1 MSGGLQTFGPHGPAF
16 GTRGLCD
23 LGGVFDALCPMHL
36 VLDETGHIR
45 HAGPTIQKLW
55 PEAPLT
61 DARFLEVFELARPGA
76 VTSMQALM
84 ATAGRKL
91 HLRMRA
97 APRTA
102 LNGLLIPL
110 EAGGAVVNLSFGLSV
125 QGAVRAHH
133 LTGADFPPTDL
144 TVELLYLLEAN
155 AMVMDAF
162 TQLSLRLQ
170 GAMIAAEE
178 QAFTDTLTG
187 LKNRRAMDHVLARLI
202 AQGEPFA
209 LMHVDLDYFKD
220 VNDSLGHAAGDHV
233 LQHVARKMLEVTRD
247 EDTVARVGG
256 DEFVL
261 ILHNLATRRRIEEIA
276 QALLARLQEPIPY
289 QGRPCRIAASIG
301 IVLSGDYTAPE
312 ADRLLH
318 DSDTALYAAKRGGRA
333 QHVFAAPGE
342 GA

>member
-1 MSGGLQTFGPHGPAF
+1 MSGGLQTFGPHGPALSAD
-16 GTRGLCD
+16 GLCD
-23 LGGVFDALCPMHL
+23 LRAVFDLLCPMHV

-45 HAGPTIQKLW
+45 HVGPTIQKLW
-55 PEAPLT
+55 PGQSLAGS
-61 DARFLEVFELARPGA
+61 RFLEVFELARPRA
-76 VTSMQALM
+76 VTSMQGLM
-84 ATAGRKL
+84 AAAGRKL
-91 HLRMRA
+91 HLGMRA

-102 LNGLLIPL
+102 LKGILLPL

-125 QGAVRAHH
+125 QEAVRAHH

-155 AMVMDAF
+155 AMVTEAF

-187 LKNRRAMDHVLARLI
+187 LKNRRAMDHVLARAV
-202 AQGEPFA
+202 AQGQPFA

-247 EDTVARVGG
+247 EDTVARIGG

-261 ILHNLATRRRIEEIA
+261 ILNNLQSRRRIEEIA
-276 QALLARLQEPIPY
+276 RTLLDRLQEPIPY

-301 IVLSGDYTAPE
+301 TVLSSEYDSPDVE
-312 ADRLLH
+312 RLMK
-318 DSDTALYAAKRGGRA
+318 DSDAALYTAKRGGRA
-333 QHVFAAPGE
+333 QHVFASHSVE
-342 GA
+342 G